1 LRCRKP
7 TRQHSTR
14 RAASSAVRENPG
26 LRRIREQGGEILYD
40 WEKDSGV
47 FCPGDE
53 RLISTRMFPARCG
66 SDCGIA
72 NVKYRHANM
81 ATNWSTQAPPAQ
93 GIKFVI

>member
-1 LRCRKP
+1 V
-7 TRQHSTR
+7 
-14 RAASSAVRENPG
+14 VREIPG

-47 FCPGDE
+47 FCPGDD
-53 RLISTRMFPARCG
+53 RLISSGLFLTRCG

-72 NVKYRHANM
+72 NVKHPQANM